1 MDIQYYR
8 QKKMIVLE
16 IKFVSNE
23 NDFVSMSADVLG
35 KTRDLQALAEEKDF
49 ESVIIP
55 SAMSQINTQFANV
68 SLVNNENLCIDMMN
82 VLVAK
87 AKQYDYILKRIG
99 QNEKY
104 PDTYQLEFRK
114 ETDAKSMGRNKEIR
128 EEV

>member
-1 MDIQYYR
+1 
-8 QKKMIVLE
+8 
-16 IKFVSNE
+16 
-23 NDFVSMSADVLG
+23 
-35 KTRDLQALAEEKDF
+35 
-49 ESVIIP
+49 
-55 SAMSQINTQFANV
+55 
-68 SLVNNENLCIDMMN
+68 MMN

>member
-1 MDIQYYR
+1 
-8 QKKMIVLE
+8 MIVLE

-114 ETDAKSMGRNKEIR
+114 EADAKSMGRNKEIR